1 MKEHYLSQQ
10 HQEAAMKV
18 VRQMRSQLVDIQM
31 DTDLPPTTTTV
42 AATMPA
48 RTQLQE
54 VYEISN
60 ILSGGIE
67 ALNDDG
73 QRLTSE
79 SLQIQIQQQ
88 ALAGDFS
95 QVKISTEESRNFL
108 EGVKQNQDILNQDLS
123 SLKEKI
129 NDLQYVSYDGAF
141 VWKITN
147 LKEKMSKMDA

>member
-1 MKEHYLSQQ
+1 MKEHYLTLQ
-10 HQEAAMKV
+10 HQESAMKV
-18 VRQMRSQLVDIQM
+18 VRQIRSQLVDVEM
-31 DTDLPPTTTTV
+31 DTDLPQGTTTV

-48 RTQLQE
+48 RTQLQRI
-54 VYEISN
+54 YERLN

-73 QRLTSE
+73 QRLNSE

-88 ALAGDFS
+88 ALAGDSS

-108 EGVKQNQDILNQDLS
+108 EGVKQNQDILNQDVS

-129 NDLQYVSYDGAF
+129 DDLQNVSYDGTF

-147 LKEKMSKMDA
+147 FKEKMSKKNA